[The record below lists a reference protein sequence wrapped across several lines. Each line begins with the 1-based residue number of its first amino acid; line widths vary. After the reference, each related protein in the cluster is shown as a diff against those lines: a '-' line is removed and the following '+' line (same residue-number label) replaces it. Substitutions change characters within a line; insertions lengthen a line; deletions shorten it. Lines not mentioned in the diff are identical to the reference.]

1 MHAHSDLRPGQ
12 SEWPE
17 RIDPDLVPPGVLAHH
32 LKKYA
37 FAREII
43 MGPVLDVACGVGY
56 GSAHL
61 SSPGRR
67 VIGLEVDRD
76 ALEFAINRYRSRDCE
91 FVRGDAERL
100 PFADDSVA
108 AVVCFEGIEHFR
120 NLDNHIEEVA
130 RVLRADGVYVVSTPR
145 KGAFPHADE
154 NPYHLH
160 ELDLDSFE
168 AALMRQFRDVAVLGQ
183 RRVQTASHRL
193 AQRSDVLGLRRI
205 GWLRP
210 LAKALS
216 RSLFRTSPVDEAT
229 LSDFVIDRN
238 AAVADEFVAVCRG
251 PIERR

>member
-1 MHAHSDLRPGQ
+1 
-12 SEWPE
+12 
-17 RIDPDLVPPGVLAHH
+17 
-32 LKKYA
+32 
-37 FAREII
+37 
-43 MGPVLDVACGVGY
+43 
-56 GSAHL
+56 
-61 SSPGRR
+61 
-67 VIGLEVDRD
+67 
-76 ALEFAINRYRSRDCE
+76 
-91 FVRGDAERL
+91 
-100 PFADDSVA
+100 
-108 AVVCFEGIEHFR
+108 VVCFEGIEHFR